1 MRDMWL
7 DHLSYAAPSGQLA
20 DVVQRLGSRLG
31 AGFTDGGVHPRFG
44 TRNFILPLTGGS
56 YLEVVSA
63 LDHPAAERAP
73 FGQAVKKRC
82 TEGGGWLGWVIGV
95 ADLASVEQRL
105 GRPAVDGHRRRPD
118 GFDLRWRQIGVTD
131 LIDDPQLPFFIHWE
145 SDSAEH
151 PGNYA
156 RTDLRIVKLE
166 IAGEPGTVNAWL
178 GTTNGLPLGDI
189 DVEWVEPT
197 DGEVGL
203 TAAHFA
209 TPRGIVRVD

>member
-209 TPRGIVRVD
+209 TPHGIVRVD